1 MSSFWGLGKI
11 VKMCKPKYWNAM
23 WTKLKLI
30 KKRFVFEQY
39 RQTNQRMMNAS
50 KNQIKSFETSA
61 EEESF

>member
-1 MSSFWGLGKI
+1 
-11 VKMCKPKYWNAM
+11 M

-50 KNQIKSFETSA
+50 KNQIKSFEMSA
-61 EEESF
+61 EEVSF